1 MFIVQSTGVASCC
14 SVENIHDVVE
24 NAIISCSDNLWS
36 TATCY
41 RGFIF
46 STGFEKVAYSCK
58 DGIWTPLLSSC
69 KRLPVVSITYS
80 EQWSFVEILPSNC
93 INITTRLD
101 DLEEEIVEI
110 VLNQCQELGGF
121 NATVQFNYSFMA
133 FTVTIPVSNFTHIF
147 LLFYYIYSIN

>member
-1 MFIVQSTGVASCC
+1 M
-14 SVENIHDVVE
+14 
-24 NAIISCSDNLWS
+24 
-36 TATCY
+36 
-41 RGFIF
+41 
-46 STGFEKVAYSCK
+46 
-58 DGIWTPLLSSC
+58 
-69 KRLPVVSITYS
+69 
-80 EQWSFVEILPSNC
+80 EILPSNC

-133 FTVTIPVSNFTHIF
+133 FTVTIPVSNVTHIF